1 MELWK
6 AAAFVS
12 AVIASS
18 LSNDAVDQAVLQ
30 RCLSACL
37 NVFVHNTKCD
47 VNIQYVSQTTSEC
60 GLSDRSQLVFER
72 HLTPFTP
79 VPITVRLWS
88 EIAHKKTEANTGNKM
103 VKYCFGNCNVEN
115 NSMHNWLGAGSFH
128 FQAFNFRQSTISC
141 FFLPPPLWFCMRSCS
156 LCAVCMVLQFHM
168 D

>member
-1 MELWK
+1 MQSIRQYS
-6 AAAFVS
+6 S
-12 AVIASS
+12 AVRTRRDTLTFTI
-18 LSNDAVDQAVLQ
+18 Q
-30 RCLSACL
+30 
-37 NVFVHNTKCD
+37 NVMWT
-47 VNIQYVSQTTSEC
+47 YVSQTTSEC

-128 FQAFNFRQSTISC
+128 FQAFNFRQSTIS
-141 FFLPPPLWFCMRSCS
+141 FFFPPPSPP
-156 LCAVCMVLQFHM
+156 VLHEVLFNMCCLYGPSVPHGLKF
-168 D
+168 